1 MTDCDY
7 DRKQFR
13 PTWAQLRIN
22 RKPISGET
30 RIEKQR
36 NCTSKDSKAAG
47 NARSGDSSALW
58 LIRHAGRS
66 CGHTRIDERAAHEDA
81 IQLVGSR
88 FITLAD
94 GHFLQTL
101 AVSERHELALC
112 AARYRHRRETVAAL
126 ESLRL
131 YLSET
136 SGENDRC
143 ESAALEG
150 ALPYLRDRCRNI
162 DTCKALALTEG
173 GCRYLS
179 EVLRQ
184 FHLSKGGASPEDSIA
199 HLVDIIGQ
207 CG

>member
-36 NCTSKDSKAAG
+36 NCTSEDSKAAG

-66 CGHTRIDERAAHEDA
+66 CGHTRIDKRATHEDA

-101 AVSERHELALC
+101 AVPERHELALC

-136 SGENDRC
+136 SGESDRW
-143 ESAALEG
+143 S
-150 ALPYLRDRCRNI
+150 PQPW
-162 DTCKALALTEG
+162 KAP
-173 GCRYLS
+173 C
-179 EVLRQ
+179 
-184 FHLSKGGASPEDSIA
+184 PI
-199 HLVDIIGQ
+199 LVTDAGISTRVRLLHSRKVPVGISVRF
-207 CG
+207 